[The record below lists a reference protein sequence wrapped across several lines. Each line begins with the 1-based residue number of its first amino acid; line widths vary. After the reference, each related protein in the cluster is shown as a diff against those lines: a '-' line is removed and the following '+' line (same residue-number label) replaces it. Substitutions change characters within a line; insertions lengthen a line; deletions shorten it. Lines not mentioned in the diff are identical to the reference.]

1 MKRFMKVCAVMAIV
15 MLVLGAALAIA
26 ATRVRGGAVIT
37 QVVDSVTG
45 GRLHVNFG
53 NVSIP
58 WGVFWKDRWR
68 YELDVSDVYDGSQP
82 ILQGEVSEYSLGS
95 GVKSLNIE
103 VGGYFFQTAD
113 SADDSF
119 YLFTEDA
126 EKFQCY
132 VENGV
137 LHLKAVN
144 TDMININIGGSNE
157 KRIILAIPKNQFFE
171 EVQLEVG
178 AGQANMV
185 NLRADKVSL
194 EVGAGQIVGRNIK
207 VGELEVSVGAGQID
221 LTGMDVD
228 ALDVEIGMG
237 ELVGS
242 GSIQKS
248 ANLECS
254 MGNLELTLTGRE
266 QDFNY
271 ELEVAAGSLTLGR
284 NSYSG
289 LARER
294 DIQNGADK
302 NMEIE
307 CSMGNVTILFN
318 E

>member
-1 MKRFMKVCAVMAIV
+1 MKKFMKICAIMAVV
-15 MLVLGAALAIA
+15 MLVLGAALALTA
-26 ATRVRGGAVIT
+26 ARVRGSAVIT

-58 WGVFWKDRWR
+58 WGVYWTDGWH
-68 YELDVSDVYDGSQP
+68 YELDVSDVYDGSHP
-82 ILQGEVSEYSLGS
+82 ILQGDTSEYSLGS
-95 GVKSLNIE
+95 GIKSLDIE
-103 VGGYFFQTAD
+103 MGGYFFETVA

-119 YLFTEDA
+119 YVTTKDA

-144 TDMININIGGSNE
+144 ANMINIGASKE
-157 KRIILAIPKNQFFE
+157 RRLILSIPKDQFFE
-171 EVQLEVG
+171 EVELELG
-178 AGQANMV
+178 AGQAILD

-194 EVGAGQIVGRNIK
+194 EVGAGQIIGHNIR
-207 VGELEVSVGAGQID
+207 VGELEVSVGAGQVD
-221 LTGMDVD
+221 LSGMDVEVLD
-228 ALDVEIGMG
+228 AEIGMG

-242 GSIQKS
+242 GSIQKR

-254 MGNLELTLTGRE
+254 MGNLELTLSGRE

-271 ELEVAAGSLTLGR
+271 QLEVAAGNLTLGR

-289 LARER
+289 LAQEHE
-294 DIQNGADK
+294 IQNGADK
-302 NMEIE
+302 NLEIE
-307 CSMGNVTILFN
+307 CSMGNVEILFT

>member
-1 MKRFMKVCAVMAIV
+1 MKKFMKICAIMAVV
-15 MLVLGAALAIA
+15 MLMLGAALAFA
-26 ATRVRGGAVIT
+26 AARVRGSAMIT

-45 GRLHVNFG
+45 GRLRVNFG

-58 WGVFWKDRWR
+58 WGVYWTDGWK
-68 YELDVSDVYDGSQP
+68 YELDVSDVYDGSHT
-82 ILQGEVSEYSLGS
+82 ILQGDVREYSLGS
-95 GVKSLNIE
+95 DVQSLDIE
-103 VGGYFFQTAD
+103 MGGYIFETVA

-119 YLFTEDA
+119 YLTTKDA

-144 TDMININIGGSNE
+144 ANIINIGISNE
-157 KRIILAIPKNQFFE
+157 RRIILSIPKDQFFE
-171 EVQLEVG
+171 KVELELG
-178 AGQANMV
+178 AGQV
-185 NLRADKVSL
+185 TLDNLRADKVSL
-194 EVGAGQIVGRNIK
+194 EVGAGQIIGRNMQ
-207 VGELEVSVGAGQID
+207 VGELEVSVGAGQVD
-221 LTGMDVD
+221 LPGMNVDV
-228 ALDVEIGMG
+228 LDVEIGMG
-237 ELVGS
+237 ELVGT

-248 ANLECS
+248 GNLECS
-254 MGNLELTLTGRE
+254 MGNLELTLSGRE

-294 DIQNGADK
+294 NIQNGADK

-307 CSMGNVTILFN
+307 CSMGNVTILFS

>member
-1 MKRFMKVCAVMAIV
+1 MKKFMKTCAIMAVV
-15 MLVLGAALAIA
+15 MLVLGAAMALA
-26 ATRVRGGAVIT
+26 ATRVRGSAVIT

-58 WGVFWKDRWR
+58 WGVYWTDGWK
-68 YELDVSDVYDGSQP
+68 YELDVSDVYDGRHTV
-82 ILQGEVSEYSLGS
+82 LQGDVREYSLGS
-95 GVKSLNIE
+95 GVKSLDIE
-103 VGGYFFQTAD
+103 MGGYFFEIED
-113 SADDSF
+113 SVDDSF
-119 YLFTEDA
+119 YLTTEDA

-137 LHLKAVN
+137 LYLKAVN
-144 TDMININIGGSNE
+144 ANMISIGISYKN
-157 KRIILAIPKNQFFE
+157 RIILSIPKDQFFE
-171 EVQLEVG
+171 KVELELG
-178 AGQANMV
+178 AGQAILD

-194 EVGAGQIVGRNIK
+194 EVGAGQIVGRDIQI
-207 VGELEVSVGAGQID
+207 GELEVSVGAGQVD
-221 LTGMDVD
+221 LPEMNVGV
-228 ALDVEIGMG
+228 LDVEIGMG

-248 ANLECS
+248 ASLECS
-254 MGNLELTLTGRE
+254 MGNVELTLNGRE

-271 ELEVAAGSLTLGR
+271 ELEVAAGNLTLGR

-289 LARER
+289 LAQER